1 MIVNSNSLL
10 TQNRQIET
18 SGGALRSEI
27 SPGQRGDT
35 PVGREVIPALT
46 SSFGFTAPL
55 RSTVSQPASEF
66 GVEERSLRVR
76 LSRLALHET
85 QLRQKLSEFED
96 TSESRSNSLSGADAT
111 IDQKDPGLESSAP
124 GENVTYSQNLLDQI
138 LLEKQIL
145 QRRLDALAKN
155 TLDSE
160 QIAPPDNTD
169 SSIIVENSQGREARQ
184 ESVTQ
189 DDGDT
194 EASPQQKEAA
204 SLLSLDSL
212 ESAAY
217 DRVNAEQ
224 LLSSSNALL
233 SSRQNLIDQYY
244 RDGNLDLLL
253 ESLEKQDKY
262 MEAVMSA
269 LSPSRVSS
277 EGQIKGELINTRV

>member
-10 TQNRQIET
+10 TQNRQIEA

-96 TSESRSNSLSGADAT
+96 TSVSRSNSLSGADAT
-111 IDQKDPGLESSAP
+111 IGQKDPGLESSAP

-160 QIAPPDNTD
+160 QIAPPDNKD
-169 SSIIVENSQGREARQ
+169 SSIIVENLQGREARQ

-277 EGQIKGELINTRV
+277 EGQIIGELINTRV

>member
-46 SSFGFTAPL
+46 SSSGFTAPL

-76 LSRLALHET
+76 LSSLALHET
-85 QLRQKLSEFED
+85 QLRQKLSEFEG
-96 TSESRSNSLSGADAT
+96 TPESRSNSLSGADAT

-160 QIAPPDNTD
+160 QIAPPDNKGG
-169 SSIIVENSQGREARQ
+169 SIIVENLQGREARQ
-184 ESVTQ
+184 ESVAQ
-189 DDGDT
+189 DDGET
-194 EASPQQKEAA
+194 EASPLQKEAA